1 MQLDTKI
8 LYMNQMENLLQNIPV
23 IEKKLGYTFLDRTL
37 LTLAFIHR
45 SFINENRMITQHN
58 ERLEFLGDAILGM
71 LISDYL
77 YRNLPHNPEGE
88 LSYLRSRLVE
98 ASSCVNYVQNL
109 DIAHY
114 VLLGK
119 GERMNDGRGRESIL
133 ADLFEAIIG
142 AIYLDGG
149 LEAAKEFLFRNFTGQ
164 IEEILKMP
172 LRNWKAL
179 LQDFCQK
186 KFQQTPVYQVL
197 QASGPDHSK
206 IFEISVHV
214 NGQEM
219 GRGKGAS
226 KKEAQQAAAE
236 DAMSRCGG

>member
-1 MQLDTKI
+1 MDQMKQLI
-8 LYMNQMENLLQNIPV
+8 QNIPN
-23 IEKKLGYTFLDRTL
+23 IENKLGYTFQDHSL
-37 LTLAFIHR
+37 LILAFVHR
-45 SFINENRMITQHN
+45 SYINENRLISQHN

-71 LISDYL
+71 LISDFL
-77 YRNLPHNPEGE
+77 YRNLPTTSEGE

-98 ASSCVNYVQNL
+98 ASSCVHYVQSL
-109 DIAHY
+109 HIANFI
-114 VLLGK
+114 LLGK

-142 AIYLDGG
+142 AIFLDGG
-149 LEAAKEFLFRNFTGQ
+149 LESARQFLFNKFTEQ
-164 IEEILKMP
+164 IEAILKTP

-179 LQDFCQK
+179 LQDYCQK

-206 IFEISVHV
+206 TFDISVHI
-214 NGQEM
+214 NQQEL

-226 KKEAQQAAAE
+226 KKEAQQAAAS
-236 DAMSRCGG
+236 DALSRCNLSEISSKTE